1 MIQKGREIVNKLK
14 GSRLCRISVCF
25 TFVSV
30 CITFHFSYK
39 SEAQIQFYSAQSM
52 ALMPTMRLRR
62 MHKERTKNKR
72 NCSCL
77 NELLDKLSHPV
88 IQSTYI
94 CGGLDDWMKSRENLA
109 HLQNSVSDLNK
120 NSKKPF
126 IYHLTISWML

>member
-1 MIQKGREIVNKLK
+1 MLHF
-14 GSRLCRISVCF
+14 CIS
-25 TFVSV
+25 

-39 SEAQIQFYSAQSM
+39 SEAQIQFYSAQSL
-52 ALMPTMRLRR
+52 ALMSSKRLRR

-120 NSKKPF
+120 NSKKPLSVLHALRALVYR
-126 IYHLTISWML
+126 YHPKSCLSALNHSFA